1 MSTSSAS
8 ELELVLLDKA
18 PLQLEREGIKREKMA
33 RGWGWAIIRGRR
45 FMEGRLLF
53 EDCFV
58 GDMVEY
64 DNPVTSELPR
74 GLCHGEQR
82 SSWLAD
88 RWWCYYDLKEL
99 ER

>member
-1 MSTSSAS
+1 
-8 ELELVLLDKA
+8 
-18 PLQLEREGIKREKMA
+18 
-33 RGWGWAIIRGRR
+33 
-45 FMEGRLLF
+45 MEGRLLF

-58 GDMVEY
+58 RDMVEY